1 MRRASPNS
9 SVRLRPS
16 ESSDGGWPTETAFNG
31 QPKRSVLIRAVGETV
46 AKFRVQNRIDNPTL
60 SLWQGSQIILRND
73 DWSDAP
79 NASAISAAAA
89 TVGAF
94 ALSEGS
100 LDAAMLVTLM
110 PGSYTVQAVGIGGTT
125 GDVLVEVYEVP

>member
-1 MRRASPNS
+1 M
-9 SVRLRPS
+9 
-16 ESSDGGWPTETAFNG
+16 T
-31 QPKRSVLIRAVGETV
+31 VLIRGVGETLGTFGV
-46 AKFRVQNRIDNPTL
+46 GNRIDNP
-60 SLWQGSQIILRND
+60 SLALFQGSQIILRND

-79 NASAISAAAA
+79 NVSAIAAAAA

-94 ALSEGS
+94 ALPDGS

-110 PGSYTVQAVGIGGTT
+110 PGSYTAQAIGIGGTT